1 MKKKIILIFAFAL
14 CLFCLLSLCA
24 CFGGSKSDK
33 QPGSGGAS
41 ADHVHKWDEVSR
53 VKATCKKEGKIT
65 YACPCGAQKNE
76 TLPADPQNHEST
88 QTETTPAG
96 CLTAGLEKVVCK
108 AAGQR

>member
-53 VKATCKKEGKIT
+53 VKGT
-65 YACPCGAQKNE
+65 
-76 TLPADPQNHEST
+76 
-88 QTETTPAG
+88 
-96 CLTAGLEKVVCK
+96 
-108 AAGQR
+108 